1 MIDER
6 IWSRL
11 RWRCRRGMLENDIVL
26 TRYLDRVG
34 REMTEEDVA
43 ALDSLL
49 DMGDNALWDLLSG
62 KVEPDDHQLQ
72 TLVRE
77 LRSA

>member
-1 MIDER
+1 
-6 IWSRL
+6 
-11 RWRCRRGMLENDIVL
+11 MLENDIVL

-43 ALDSLL
+43 ALDRLL